1 MSDDLPSFNA
11 NYDTL
16 KSIAERIKNEGN
28 KDIPDIDNL
37 LPMVEAATAAY
48 KACKV
53 RLDAVEPGEVV
64 LGEGAASAEA
74 GAAWGQLWITG
85 DTGKPPRDPLE
96 PLRG

>member
-53 RLDAVEPGEVV
+53 RLDAVEQALSELDPAAAS
-64 LGEGAASAEA
+64 GEGPTDESN
-74 GAAWGQLWITG
+74 
-85 DTGKPPRDPLE
+85 PF
-96 PLRG
+96 